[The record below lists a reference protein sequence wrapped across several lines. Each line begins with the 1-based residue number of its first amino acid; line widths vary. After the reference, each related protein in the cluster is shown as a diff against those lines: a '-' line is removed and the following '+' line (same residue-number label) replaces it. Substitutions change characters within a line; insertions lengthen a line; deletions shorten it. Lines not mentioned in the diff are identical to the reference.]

1 LAGSAATLALIQK
14 HPASFTDI
22 QGCAMKNV
30 EDVYPLSP
38 MQEGMLFDALYEPG
52 PGAYVIQVSS
62 KIEGDCNIPAFQHA
76 WQEILGR
83 YPSLRS
89 AFVWDRVERPL
100 QVVRKQVSL
109 TRDQPDW
116 RGLLEEDQ
124 EKKIKSISIKSA
136 ATASMFL
143 MHRRAAANSP

>member
-1 LAGSAATLALIQK
+1 
-14 HPASFTDI
+14 
-22 QGCAMKNV
+22 MKNV

-136 ATASMFL
+136 AAASMFL
-143 MHRRAAANSP
+143 MHC